1 LCAIFLARQYGIP
14 AGDPRVLP
22 AGLAVGR
29 DCTGLQ
35 LHSVAAG
42 CILWREEKPMRI
54 TLIPAAL
61 LSAVAAAQTTVTI
74 PAQTITVVIPAQT
87 ITLPATTPSVT
98 VPPAGTAPVPTP
110 PVTTAPVA
118 TAPVVTAP
126 DPGTF
131 WVYYKGK
138 FNWAGDYDFGSGK
151 VILDNRDTDALSG
164 KKDVLVS
171 GDVGWQPYAPGND
184 FNTAGYNYITVSIK
198 PTQVG
203 NTWITGAEMAGDKEI
218 PGSNGAIS
226 IMPYGPNPAVV
237 GQWNTY
243 KIPLSAYSIK
253 PGLHIYKVMFLEQSS
268 PNKSDNKVYFDNLG
282 FVP

>member
-1 LCAIFLARQYGIP
+1 
-14 AGDPRVLP
+14 
-22 AGLAVGR
+22 
-29 DCTGLQ
+29 
-35 LHSVAAG
+35 
-42 CILWREEKPMRI
+42 MRI
-54 TLIPAAL
+54 TLIVAVL
-61 LSAVAAAQTTVTI
+61 LSATAAAQTTVTI

-87 ITLPATTPSVT
+87 ITLPATNPPPTNPSPTNSQVAPPPMAATP
-98 VPPAGTAPVPTP
+98 A
-110 PVTTAPVA
+110 
-118 TAPVVTAP
+118 VTAP
-126 DPGTF
+126 EPGTF

-151 VILDNRDTDALSG
+151 VIYDNRDTSALSG
-164 KKDVLVS
+164 TKDVLAS

-184 FNTAGYNYITVSIK
+184 FNTAGYNYVTVSIK
-198 PTQVG
+198 PTQAG
-203 NTWITGAEMAGDKEI
+203 NTWITGAEMEGDKEI
-218 PGSNGAIS
+218 PGSHGAIS